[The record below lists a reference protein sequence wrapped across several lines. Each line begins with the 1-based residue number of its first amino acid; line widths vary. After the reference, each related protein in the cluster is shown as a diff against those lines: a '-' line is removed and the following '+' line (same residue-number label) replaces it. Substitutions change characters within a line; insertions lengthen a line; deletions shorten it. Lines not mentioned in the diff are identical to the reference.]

1 VESPGCLRSRILST
15 LKERLDATGEIDLSM
30 DGIATGLR
38 MSKKTLY
45 TIFDSREDL
54 VRQLVS
60 LVLAETGG
68 RIDAIVSADERL
80 ALKLSRL
87 LTFLSL
93 VFRRMDSDLGRE
105 IHFRMPEIWRQVEQ
119 FRERKLQ
126 ENVSKLLEQGVRE
139 RVIRPGMD
147 RQLFLMEQGVRERV
161 IRPGM
166 DRQLFL
172 MAFIA
177 ASQAL
182 IRPSTLLDGSRSPQ
196 QVVSQL
202 LTMMYTGI
210 MTDAGREEF
219 FTATQHSTS
228 A

>member
-1 VESPGCLRSRILST
+1 MESPGCLRARILST

-105 IHFRMPEIWRQVEQ
+105 LHFRMPEIWRQVEQ

-139 RVIRPGMD
+139 RVIRPD
-147 RQLFLMEQGVRERV
+147 
-161 IRPGM
+161 I

-182 IRPSTLLDGSRSPQ
+182 IRPSTLLDGTRSPQ

-219 FTATQHSTS
+219 FTATQLSTS
-228 A
+228 D

>member
-1 VESPGCLRSRILST
+1 VKNPAPAQRAQQRRRGRPRAESPARLRERVLST
-15 LKERLDATGEIDLSM
+15 LKERLDATGEIVLSM
-30 DGIATGLR
+30 DGIAAGLR

-45 TIFDSREDL
+45 TVFDSREDL
-54 VRQLVS
+54 VRQLVG
-60 LVLAETGG
+60 LVLTETGG
-68 RIDAIVSADERL
+68 RIEAIVAADERL
-80 ALKLSRL
+80 AQKLSRL
-87 LTFLSL
+87 LTFLSF
-93 VFRRMDSDLGRE
+93 VFRRMDSELGKE
-105 IHFRMPEIWRQVEQ
+105 LHFRMPEVWRSVEQ

-139 RVIRPGMD
+139 QVIRPG
-147 RQLFLMEQGVRERV
+147 L
-161 IRPGM
+161 

-182 IRPSTLLDGSRSPQ
+182 IRPSTLLDESRSPQ
-196 QVVSQL
+196 QVVAQL

-219 FTATQHSTS
+219 FAATQHSTS

>member
-1 VESPGCLRSRILST
+1 

-45 TIFDSREDL
+45 TIFDSRQDL

-60 LVLAETGG
+60 LVLTETGG

-80 ALKLSRL
+80 AQKLSRL

-105 IHFRMPEIWRQVEQ
+105 LHFRMPEIWRQVEQ

-139 RVIRPGMD
+139 RVIRPG
-147 RQLFLMEQGVRERV
+147 L
-161 IRPGM
+161 

-182 IRPSTLLDGSRSPQ
+182 IRPSTLLDETRSPQ

-219 FTATQHSTS
+219 FTATRQSTS

>member
-1 VESPGCLRSRILST
+1 VESPGRLRARILST

-30 DGIATGLR
+30 DGIANGLR

-105 IHFRMPEIWRQVEQ
+105 LHFRMPEIWMQVEQ

-126 ENVSKLLEQGVRE
+126 ENVSKLL
-139 RVIRPGMD
+139 
-147 RQLFLMEQGVRERV
+147 EQGVRERV

>member
-1 VESPGCLRSRILST
+1 VLST
-15 LKERLDATGEIDLSM
+15 LKERLDSTGEIVLSM
-30 DGIATGLR
+30 DGIAAGLG

-45 TIFDSREDL
+45 TVFDNREDL
-54 VRQLVS
+54 VRQLVG
-60 LVLAETGG
+60 LVLAETGC

-80 ALKLSRL
+80 AQKLSRL
-87 LTFLSL
+87 LSFLSF
-93 VFRRMDSDLGRE
+93 VFRRMDSDLGKE
-105 IHFRMPEIWRQVEQ
+105 LHFRMPEVWRQVEQ

-139 RVIRPGMD
+139 QVIRPG
-147 RQLFLMEQGVRERV
+147 L
-161 IRPGM
+161 

-182 IRPSTLLDGSRSPQ
+182 IRPSTLLDQSRSPQ
-196 QVVSQL
+196 QVVAQL

-219 FTATQHSTS
+219 FAATLHSTS

>member
-1 VESPGCLRSRILST
+1 VKNLSPAGKMVQRRRGRPRVESPGCLRARILST

-45 TIFDSREDL
+45 TIFDSRQDL

-60 LVLAETGG
+60 LVLTETGG

-80 ALKLSRL
+80 AQKLSRL

-105 IHFRMPEIWRQVEQ
+105 LHFRMPEIWRQVEQ

-139 RVIRPGMD
+139 RVIRPG
-147 RQLFLMEQGVRERV
+147 L
-161 IRPGM
+161 

-182 IRPSTLLDGSRSPQ
+182 IRPSTLLDETRSPQ
-196 QVVSQL
+196 QVVLQL

-219 FTATQHSTS
+219 FTATRQSTS

>member
-1 VESPGCLRSRILST
+1 
-15 LKERLDATGEIDLSM
+15 M
-30 DGIATGLR
+30 DGIASGLR

-54 VRQLVS
+54 VRQLVG
-60 LVLAETGG
+60 LVLTETGG

-80 ALKLSRL
+80 AQKLSRL

-93 VFRRMDSDLGRE
+93 VFRRMDSELGRE
-105 IHFRMPEIWRQVEQ
+105 LHFRMPEVWRQVEQ
-119 FRERKLQ
+119 FREHKLQ
-126 ENVSKLLEQGVRE
+126 ENVSKLLDQGVRE
-139 RVIRPGMD
+139 QVIR
-147 RQLFLMEQGVRERV
+147 QGL
-161 IRPGM
+161 

-182 IRPSTLLDGSRSPQ
+182 IRPSTLLDQSRSPQ

-219 FTATQHSTS
+219 FAATQHSTS